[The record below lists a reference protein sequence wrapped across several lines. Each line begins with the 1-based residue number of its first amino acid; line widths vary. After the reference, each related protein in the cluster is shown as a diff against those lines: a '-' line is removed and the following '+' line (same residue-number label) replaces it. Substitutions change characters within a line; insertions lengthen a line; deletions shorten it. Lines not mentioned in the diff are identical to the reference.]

1 MWAYDGW
8 ADLSNLSGEMR
19 DPERSLPRALILGT
33 VAIVAVY
40 LTANLGY
47 AHSLGQSG
55 LAASTTGV
63 HMAAANV
70 ARAAL
75 GDRGQVLLAALIFI
89 SCAGGAMSSLLTG
102 SRIFVPLATDGLFIR
117 WLGAV
122 APSTGV
128 PARAVIVSAL
138 LGISYVLVRSFEQLT
153 EAFVVGFFPFYML
166 VVAAVYVLRRR
177 EPERPRPFR
186 VPGYPVVPAL
196 FLVGAA
202 ALLVGAVQGADR
214 TALFA
219 LGVVALGIPV
229 RWALGAR

>member
-1 MWAYDGW
+1 
-8 ADLSNLSGEMR
+8 
-19 DPERSLPRALILGT
+19 
-33 VAIVAVY
+33 
-40 LTANLGY
+40 
-47 AHSLGQSG
+47 
-55 LAASTTGV
+55 
-63 HMAAANV
+63 MAAANL

-75 GDRGQVLLAALIFI
+75 GDRGQTLLAALILV

-117 WLGAV
+117 WLGWV

-138 LGISYVLVRSFEQLT
+138 LGISYVLIRSFEQLT

-177 EPERPRPFR
+177 EPDQPRPFR

-196 FLVGAA
+196 FLAGAT

-214 TALFA
+214 VALFA
-219 LGVVALGIPV
+219 LGVVALGLPV
-229 RWALGAR
+229 QAVSRALRRR